1 MEKRIS
7 TSWKAFTQI
16 ALPILEDGVRTGLWR
31 IRYSARQRYKFHE
44 DGGFESEVIAEPD
57 VGGLVHDSEDEI
69 KLQDNLKIRRTTEE
83 ELEQLMN
90 MHSLYGP
97 FPFFKVPRL
106 KFSIELRVESP
117 KVFVESVPKL
127 PADPVETL
135 DRLVTALR
143 IFKSGNVTIDIVRT
157 TPEIKVPGLHE
168 SATHRESYLPTG
180 HPYLLK
186 KDEEVSLRSF
196 WSDFR
201 TIDP

>member
-31 IRYSARQRYKFHE
+31 IRYSTRQRYKFHE

-57 VGGLVHDSEDEI
+57 VGGLVHDSKDELSATSQYKSLVQEMDAYPRVARHIAKPFRTIQGGGTYFHWDYAILPILRQIRNLERPFVFDNPIFEQTLSELVGFFNSDKAVLFYIAPLYNFSSETEDEI

-97 FPFFKVPRL
+97 F
-106 KFSIELRVESP
+106 
-117 KVFVESVPKL
+117 
-127 PADPVETL
+127 
-135 DRLVTALR
+135 
-143 IFKSGNVTIDIVRT
+143 
-157 TPEIKVPGLHE
+157 
-168 SATHRESYLPTG
+168 
-180 HPYLLK
+180 
-186 KDEEVSLRSF
+186 
-196 WSDFR
+196 
-201 TIDP
+201 